1 MTDTFVKKFLGKKID
16 YLSNQIP
23 VSYPDG
29 LDIEVF
35 SFKALKKCFLLANSK
50 YDKEHVTPFIIK
62 NKFFKKYNITFK
74 KNFSKLR
81 WSVDEQ
87 IDLNLLRNIFKK
99 FEPNILFS
107 WKEVL
112 NLVEKNK
119 KKLTINSFITRN
131 EGSQMKKSQKLW
143 KRAKQIIPGG
153 NMFLSKRPELY
164 HPKDWPKYYKKAKG
178 CTVWDLEGKKFT
190 DLSLMGVGCNILGYS
205 HEEVDNAVIKAIK
218 KSNNSTLNCYEDVQ
232 LCEKILDLHS
242 WADSAKLA
250 RTGGEAS
257 AMAVRIARAASGKSK
272 IAFCGYHGWHDWY
285 LSANLKN
292 KNSLKNHLMG
302 GLDAKGVPK
311 SLKNTSFPFTYNN
324 FDELREITE
333 RHDIGVVKME
343 VSRNFLPKDDFLNK
357 VRNLCNKKNI
367 ILIFDECTSGF
378 RQTNGGLHKLYKVY
392 PDIAWFGKSLG
403 NGFSIS
409 AIIGKKEIME
419 HAQDSFMSS
428 TFWSERSGPAA
439 AIKTLE
445 VMEKLQSWKYV
456 TNIGKKVQINWK
468 KIAKNNNIPINVLGI
483 PALSSFSINS
493 KNWLKYK
500 TYITQEML
508 KKGFLAS
515 NAIFA
520 NISHN
525 QKILMNILII

>member
-1 MTDTFVKKFLGKKID
+1 
-16 YLSNQIP
+16 
-23 VSYPDG
+23 
-29 LDIEVF
+29 
-35 SFKALKKCFLLANSK
+35 
-50 YDKEHVTPFIIK
+50 
-62 NKFFKKYNITFK
+62 
-74 KNFSKLR
+74 
-81 WSVDEQ
+81 
-87 IDLNLLRNIFKK
+87 
-99 FEPNILFS
+99 
-107 WKEVL
+107 
-112 NLVEKNK
+112 
-119 KKLTINSFITRN
+119 
-131 EGSQMKKSQKLW
+131 
-143 KRAKQIIPGG
+143 
-153 NMFLSKRPELY
+153 
-164 HPKDWPKYYKKAKG
+164 
-178 CTVWDLEGKKFT
+178 
-190 DLSLMGVGCNILGYS
+190 
-205 HEEVDNAVIKAIK
+205 
-218 KSNNSTLNCYEDVQ
+218 
-232 LCEKILDLHS
+232 
-242 WADSAKLA
+242 
-250 RTGGEAS
+250 
-257 AMAVRIARAASGKSK
+257 
-272 IAFCGYHGWHDWY
+272 
-285 LSANLKN
+285 
-292 KNSLKNHLMG
+292 
-302 GLDAKGVPK
+302 
-311 SLKNTSFPFTYNN
+311 
-324 FDELREITE
+324 
-333 RHDIGVVKME
+333 ME

-520 NISHN
+520 SISHN
-525 QKILMNILII
+525 QKNLNEYFDNLDHIFAQIYKFENQTANIDDYLEGPICQSGFQRLN